1 MTVRCN
7 YSLIN
12 WQIVSM
18 QELFDDILEI
28 EGLKGLMLCS
38 FSGDLIF
45 KDFNHAVQ
53 ENAENMDWHRLIE
66 SLDGMRETDLI
77 FKKGRVYIRRTEAGY
92 LILLMG
98 IFAPIAMVRLQC
110 DILLPSLKPAKAAK
124 GIKRLFRK

>member
-1 MTVRCN
+1 MR
-7 YSLIN
+7 
-12 WQIVSM
+12 
-18 QELFDDILEI
+18 ELFNDILEI
-28 EGLKGLMLCS
+28 EGLKGLMLFS
-38 FSGDLIF
+38 FAGDLIF

-53 ENAENMDWHRLIE
+53 ENAENMDWRRLIE
-66 SLDGMRETDLI
+66 TLDGMRETDLI
-77 FKKGRVYIRRTEAGY
+77 FKKGRVYIRRTESGY